1 MKSYGFYESWIVTM
15 ATPVLLLGLCT
26 TINFGAIWLEKGLGH
41 PRTGGWL
48 LPRLSD
54 ARREWGLQWA
64 AKLRTRS
71 LLASSA
77 EHLGCCCA
85 RVHVDS
91 YTVQVHLTSV
101 M

>member
-26 TINFGAIWLEKGLGH
+26 AINLGAIWLEKGLGH

-64 AKLRTRS
+64 GKLRTR
-71 LLASSA
+71 
-77 EHLGCCCA
+77 
-85 RVHVDS
+85 
-91 YTVQVHLTSV
+91 
-101 M
+101 